1 MNNNIKDWDEI
12 LFTGV
17 QIQYY
22 FIDPRRLWYFSKGI
36 TMEHNSELV
45 EIGKIITSESYKRE
59 RKEIQIG
66 RIKIDF
72 YRKNLEIHEIKK
84 SSKFKTA
91 SRWQLIYY
99 LWVLKNFG
107 VECKGILN
115 FPKERKMEKVFL
127 TPEIEQ
133 KILNILE
140 EIKKIIEL
148 PTPPHTKISEKLKTS
163 SYYELFMA

>member
-72 YRKNLEIHEIKK
+72 YRKNLEIHEVKK

-115 FPKERKMEKVFL
+115 FPKERKTEKVFL

-163 SYYELFMA
+163 AYYELFMA

>member
-45 EIGKIITSESYKRE
+45 EIGKIITNEFYKRDK
-59 RKEIQIG
+59 KEIQIG

-72 YRKNLEIHEIKK
+72 YKKNLEIHEVKK
-84 SSKFKTA
+84 SSKFIEA
-91 SRWQLIYY
+91 SRWQLIY
-99 LWVLKNFG
+99 
-107 VECKGILN
+107 
-115 FPKERKMEKVFL
+115 
-127 TPEIEQ
+127 
-133 KILNILE
+133 
-140 EIKKIIEL
+140 
-148 PTPPHTKISEKLKTS
+148 
-163 SYYELFMA
+163 